1 MGFAINVTL
10 GIERFTF
17 CDVGDKGTNKKMK
30 GLHSYRGV
38 D

>member
-1 MGFAINVTL
+1 MGFTINVTL

-17 CDVGDKGTNKKMK
+17 CDVGDDKKMK